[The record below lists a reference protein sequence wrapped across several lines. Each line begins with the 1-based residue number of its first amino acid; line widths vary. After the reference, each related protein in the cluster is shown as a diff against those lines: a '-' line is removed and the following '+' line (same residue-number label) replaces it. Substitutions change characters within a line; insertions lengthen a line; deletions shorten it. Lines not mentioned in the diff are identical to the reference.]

1 MAALLARSLGPATL
15 PDLLARPL
23 GARPLPLTPRPSPA
37 PGSAI
42 TAVTPSS
49 GGRGTMTPKRTG
61 HAPAIVAYHEAG
73 HAVIAHML
81 GCRVERVSI
90 DEDSG
95 ATLIKW
101 SRRVEQGIERQILS
115 TLAGPYSQRRFAPR
129 SHWRSRSHAGF
140 ASGYDFDNV
149 TGLIFDLHGKG
160 KVAERYWAYV
170 EARAEALVDQHWL
183 HIESVVKVLLKH
195 GAITGDIRTVFP

>member
-1 MAALLARSLGPATL
+1 MEA
-15 PDLLARPL
+15 
-23 GARPLPLTPRPSPA
+23 
-37 PGSAI
+37 
-42 TAVTPSS
+42 
-49 GGRGTMTPKRTG
+49 RTG
-61 HAPAIVAYHEAG
+61 HAAAIVAYHEAG

-101 SRRVEQGIERQILS
+101 SGRGEQRTERQILS
-115 TLAGPYSQRRFAPR
+115 NLAGPYSQRRFAPR

-140 ASGYDFDNV
+140 ASGYDLDNV
-149 TGLIFDLHGKG
+149 TGLIFDWHGKG
-160 KVAERYWAYV
+160 KVAKRYWAYM

-183 HIESVVKVLLKH
+183 HIESLVKVLLKH
-195 GAITGDIRTVFP
+195 GAVTGDSLRLLCVPRSSVGGSEPHVHQFSATTPDRRD